1 MTLILSGTNGL
12 SDVDGS
18 AATPAIRG
26 TDTNT
31 GIFFPAADT
40 IAFAEGGAEV
50 ARFDSAGNL
59 GLGTTSPTER
69 LTVAGNIKLGTSGT
83 TYIYGPSTTGR
94 SFLSNSDSTAYIGIY
109 GSSYGS
115 GSNSILSFVTGT
127 SNVMTMDASGNLGL
141 GVTPSAWLSDYKVQQ
156 LGSTSSVYG
165 RVATNETG
173 VNQNWYRDASAV
185 FRYIGN
191 GYAAAYIQL
200 SGGGHGWFTSAN
212 NVSGAGASLTL
223 TQAMTLDVSGFLGI
237 GTTSPAGRL
246 HISGGTTNTARIDGS
261 TGGGS
266 WAVMRN
272 GAITG
277 GIYNTGAVL
286 GDTTSGAA
294 IFAETGYDIRFY
306 TNGSATE
313 RMRLDT
319 AGLLLVGVT
328 SSGSYRGNTASG
340 EFYRAVGSAINA
352 VSGASTA
359 AGQQVMGMW
368 HRATSG
374 TRIFIEFATDNPST
388 ATVGSITTGGTS
400 TAYNTSSDYRL
411 KEDIQPM
418 TGALAR
424 VAALKPVTY
433 KWKADGSDGEGFIAH
448 ELQEVVPECVTGVK
462 DGVDAEGNP
471 KYQGID
477 TSFLVATLTAA
488 IQELKAEFDAYK
500 LTHP

>member
-191 GYAAAYIQL
+191 GYAAAYTQL
-200 SGGGHGWFTSAN
+200 SGGGHAWSNGAN
-212 NVSGAGASLTL
+212 NTSGAGAALTL
-223 TQAMTLDVSGFLGI
+223 TTAMTLDASGRLGI
-237 GTTSPAGRL
+237 GTTSPANLL
-246 HISGGTTNTARIDGS
+246 HVKGSGNYDGVISVDNGS
-261 TGGGS
+261 TTGGG
-266 WAVMRN
+266 
-272 GAITG
+272 
-277 GIYNTGAVL
+277 VL
-286 GDTTSGAA
+286 TMCQ
-294 IFAETGYDIRFY
+294 
-306 TNGSATE
+306 N
-313 RMRLDT
+313 
-319 AGLLLVGVT
+319 
-328 SSGSYRGNTASG
+328 
-340 EFYRAVGSAINA
+340 
-352 VSGASTA
+352 
-359 AGQQVMGMW
+359 
-368 HRATSG
+368 
-374 TRIFIEFATDNPST
+374 
-388 ATVGSITTGGTS
+388 
-400 TAYNTSSDYRL
+400 
-411 KEDIQPM
+411 EDVC
-418 TGALAR
+418 G
-424 VAALKPVTY
+424 
-433 KWKADGSDGEGFIAH
+433 
-448 ELQEVVPECVTGVK
+448 
-462 DGVDAEGNP
+462 
-471 KYQGID
+471 
-477 TSFLVATLTAA
+477 
-488 IQELKAEFDAYK
+488 
-500 LTHP
+500 